1 MENEVSDFEY
11 LDRLN
16 ESRQRDFNRF
26 KEILNRAAADGRDP
40 SAEERVEL
48 DRLEAAVTGA
58 KAEAERYQRMAAA
71 MAVGDAFRELRVET
85 SSMQAP
91 VTESQMLAEVLR
103 GTRDGFESRALQS
116 AGGTAIDSTF
126 YDRVTV
132 YERTLVPVLQ
142 VATVLNT
149 TRGEP
154 ITLPRLTADPAHGGT
169 VTAEAAGINEL
180 DPTISSVTLNAF
192 KYAIVTL
199 WSRELD
205 TDEVIGLEDLVARS
219 CARELSIDIGAHL
232 TTGTATTQPNGVIN
246 AATNGGTAGG
256 TASGTS
262 FDTFFAAKDLVDL
275 FYGLAQPY
283 RQSASWMVSTTA
295 AAKMR
300 AFRASTGEF
309 LWEPGNLRGEG
320 GIDRF
325 LGLPVYENPAMAAV
339 ASATK
344 SVAIGDFSRYYIR
357 RLPLRVERSTEYK
370 FNTDQLALK
379 TVERLD
385 GNLVDAAAIR
395 YLVSANT

>member
-1 MENEVSDFEY
+1 MSNFEY
-11 LDRLN
+11 LDRLT
-16 ESRQRDFNRF
+16 ESRNRDFERF
-26 KEILNRAAADGRDP
+26 KEILNRAAADNRDP
-40 SAEERVEL
+40 SPEERAEL
-48 DRLEAAVTGA
+48 DKLETAITET

-71 MAVGDAFRELRVET
+71 MAVGDAFREARIET
-85 SSMQAP
+85 SSQTAP
-91 VTESQMLAEVLR
+91 LTESQMLAQVIR
-103 GTRDGFESRALQS
+103 GQREGFESRALQS

-149 TRGEP
+149 ARGET
-154 ITLPRLTADPAHGGT
+154 ITLPRLTADVAYGGT
-169 VTAEAAGINEL
+169 AVAEAAGITEL
-180 DPTISSVTLNAF
+180 DPTISSVTLGAF
-192 KYAIVTL
+192 KAAVITL

-205 TDEVIGLEDLVARS
+205 TDEVIGLEDLVARTT
-219 CARELSIDIGAHL
+219 ARELSIDLGTWF
-232 TTGTATTQPNGVIN
+232 TTGTATTQPNGFIT

-262 FDTFFAAKDLVDL
+262 TDTFFAAKDLVDL
-275 FYGLAQPY
+275 YYGLAVPY
-283 RQSASWMVSTTA
+283 RQSAVWMVSTTA

-300 AFRASTGEF
+300 AFRDSTGNF
-309 LWEPGNLRGEG
+309 IWQPGQLRGEG

-344 SVAIGDFSRYYIR
+344 SVAVGDFSRYFIR
-357 RLPLRVERSTEYK
+357 RLPMRVERSTEYK

-379 TVERLD
+379 TVERVD
-385 GNLVDAAAIR
+385 GNLVDTIAIR